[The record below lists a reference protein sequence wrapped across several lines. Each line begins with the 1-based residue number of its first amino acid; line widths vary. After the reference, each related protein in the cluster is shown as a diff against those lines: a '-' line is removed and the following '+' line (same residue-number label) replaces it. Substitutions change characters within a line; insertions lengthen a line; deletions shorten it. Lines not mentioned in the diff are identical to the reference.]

1 MRLHANAPLGPKGR
15 ATMVRRVVAADWSL
29 TQAAEA
35 APQTLANRT
44 DESRIETIAALRRLR
59 MTGAEIAEC
68 LEMALSTSLRGPGP
82 NRLGQAQPARAARAC
97 EPL

>member
-35 APQTLANRT
+35 AV
-44 DESRIETIAALRRLR
+44 
-59 MTGAEIAEC
+59 
-68 LEMALSTSLRGPGP
+68 
-82 NRLGQAQPARAARAC
+82 RAIVGSG
-97 EPL
+97 EPLRAERTECSPDSAATS

>member
-35 APQTLANRT
+35 AGVSESAPPESFRNVVGAGRRGSSLGLAR
-44 DESRIETIAALRRLR
+44 SPAA
-59 MTGAEIAEC
+59 A
-68 LEMALSTSLRGPGP
+68 
-82 NRLGQAQPARAARAC
+82 
-97 EPL
+97 

>member
-35 APQTLANRT
+35 AGVSERT
-44 DESRIETIAALRRLR
+44 ATKWVARYRREGEVGLVRPGGRCRRTPPPRVRCPCSRCHEWRA
-59 MTGAEIAEC
+59 G
-68 LEMALSTSLRGPGP
+68 SSLG
-82 NRLGQAQPARAARAC
+82 
-97 EPL
+97 